1 MAVIPPDAGV
11 RMRMQAEA
19 SLVEQLRPVRPISG
33 DLPDLQPGQAFTARV
48 VEALPANT
56 YKALVAGRQLTLQLP
71 EGAETDDT
79 LELVVIDRT
88 PQMLIARRAE
98 SPLAAD
104 AANQPYPY
112 SKISVAGRMIGQL
125 LLGEGEAPR
134 SAALN
139 RGQPL
144 LAQPPASATDLAP
157 TLAKAVSQ
165 SGLFYESHQAQWL
178 AGQRPL
184 ASLRAEPQ
192 GQGPVPPHPQA
203 AAAPAGTPASA
214 DASVA
219 RGGESLTYDMR
230 AAPPGTP
237 ATADEAGT
245 ASRLSPSPTAARAE
259 SAALPAG
266 IPDELKPLVQQQ
278 LDAVASQRLAWHG
291 EAWPGQ
297 GIDWKIERELADE
310 RQAGQAEAEAPRWAT
325 TLRLTMPNLGAVD
338 AQLQLSGSS
347 LRLRLATSAD
357 RATDALRSQ
366 IAELTRALA
375 DAGLTV
381 AGLDIHREA

>member
-19 SLVEQLRPVRPISG
+19 SLVEQLQPVRPIPS
-33 DLPDLQPGQAFTARV
+33 DLPDLRPGQAFTARI
-48 VEALPANT
+48 VESLPDNT

-71 EGAETDDT
+71 EGAETGDT
-79 LELVVIDRT
+79 LALVLIDRT
-88 PQMLIARRAE
+88 PKMLIARRTE

-112 SKISVAGRMIGQL
+112 SKISSAGRMIGQL
-125 LLGEGEAPR
+125 LLREGETPQP
-134 SAALN
+134 AALN

-144 LAQPPASATDLAP
+144 LTHPPASAAELVP

-192 GQGPVPPHPQA
+192 GQLPVPPRPVIGDMTPVATSA
-203 AAAPAGTPASA
+203 AEAAP
-214 DASVA
+214 
-219 RGGESLTYDMR
+219 ESR
-230 AAPPGTP
+230 PPP
-237 ATADEAGT
+237 PEATA
-245 ASRLSPSPTAARAE
+245 
-259 SAALPAG
+259 ALVELATTG
-266 IPDELKPLVQQQ
+266 VPDEVRPLVQQQ

-297 GIDWKIERELADE
+297 SIDWKIEREIADE
-310 RQAGQAEAEAPRWAT
+310 QRNDRAEPEAPRWAT
-325 TLRLTMPNLGAVD
+325 TLRLTMPNLGAID
-338 AQLQLSGSS
+338 ARLQLSGSS
-347 LRLRLATSAD
+347 LWLQLAADAD
-357 RATDALRSQ
+357 RSADALRDRV
-366 IAELTRALA
+366 AELARALS

-381 AGLDIHREA
+381 AGLDIRREA

>member
-19 SLVEQLRPVRPISG
+19 SLVEQLQPVRPIPS
-33 DLPDLQPGQAFTARV
+33 DLPDLRPGQAFTARV
-48 VEALPANT
+48 IESLPENT

-71 EGAETDDT
+71 EGANTGDT

-88 PQMLIARRAE
+88 PKTLIARRAD

-112 SKISVAGRMIGQL
+112 SKISTAGRMIGQL
-125 LLGEGEAPR
+125 LLREGETPQ

-144 LAQPPASATDLAP
+144 LAQPPASAAELAP
-157 TLAKAVSQ
+157 TLAKAVAQ

-192 GQGPVPPHPQA
+192 GQWPVPPRPQTTA
-203 AAAPAGTPASA
+203 PGGAPASEANVSRGSENPA
-214 DASVA
+214 
-219 RGGESLTYDMR
+219 YDMR
-230 AAPPGTP
+230 AAPPGTS
-237 ATADEAGT
+237 AIDSEAGV
-245 ASRLSPSPTAARAE
+245 ASRSPPPAARAE
-259 SAALPAG
+259 SAAPMG
-266 IPDELKPLVQQQ
+266 IPDPLKPLVQQQ

-297 GIDWKIERELADE
+297 SIDWKIEREIADE
-310 RQAGQAEAEAPRWAT
+310 HQRGQAEPEAPRWAT
-325 TLRLTMPNLGAVD
+325 TLRLTMPNLGEVD
-338 AQLQLSGSS
+338 ARLQLSGSS
-347 LRLRLATSAD
+347 LRLRLTTGAD
-357 RATDALRSQ
+357 RSADALRDQ
-366 IAELTRALA
+366 VAELARALA
-375 DAGLTV
+375 NAGLTV